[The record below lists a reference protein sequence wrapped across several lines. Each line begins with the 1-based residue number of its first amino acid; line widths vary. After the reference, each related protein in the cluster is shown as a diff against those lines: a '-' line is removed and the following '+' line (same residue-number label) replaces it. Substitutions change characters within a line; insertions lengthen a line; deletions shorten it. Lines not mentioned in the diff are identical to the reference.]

1 MNLHNQ
7 IDRLK
12 KSNDGKT
19 LASNML
25 YLTLLQ
31 IASYLFPLIT
41 MPYLARVIG
50 AEGFGKIAFASAIIV
65 WIQTIADWGFN
76 YTATREVAKNRD
88 DAQMVSLIF
97 SRVLWARCVLALLS
111 LIVLCALIL
120 IIPTFRENAL
130 IILFT
135 FLLVP
140 GHILYPEWFFQAIE
154 KMKYITILGVLIK
167 FIFTILVFVII
178 RDKSDYIYQPLI
190 VSFGYICSGLIA
202 LYFILIKWK
211 VKVIR
216 IPLREILLTIK
227 GSTNIFI
234 NNIMPNLYNSFSV
247 ILLGFFGTP
256 TYTGFYDA
264 GKKLIVL
271 SNNAMTVIAR
281 AFFPFLSRRI
291 DKHAVYRTFS
301 LCIAGFISLF
311 LIAFA
316 PWIIRF
322 FFGAEF
328 TASITVLRITAP
340 AIFFVTMCSVYGTN
354 YLIVNGKD
362 AIMRNIT
369 LVSSLTGFV
378 IAFPLIYYYQH
389 FGAAV
394 VYTTSSFLLGFLSLI
409 YAKRKD

>member
-227 GSTNIFI
+227 SSTNIFI